1 MKKLAGIVLF
11 IAVCGSLI
19 AGCEDQT
26 GTKQDTRKQDNKT
39 IIVGPEGNI
48 PGWVQTDTKNAV
60 SGYDCEI
67 WSEIGKRTG
76 YEIRQEV
83 LESDELKEQLSDG
96 TIDSIEGKLTADSD
110 YAKGAYCSEVYAY
123 EDSEEYVFV
132 FDETDEGKKLCDSVS
147 KVIRDMKEDGTLQ
160 RISEKWFDKDITV
173 QP

>member
-1 MKKLAGIVLF
+1 MYNGESVKIMKEVEMKKLVGIVLF

-39 IIVGPEGNI
+39 IIVGTEGNI

-96 TIDSIEGKLTADSD
+96 TIDSIEGTYSR
-110 YAKGAYCSEVYAY
+110 
-123 EDSEEYVFV
+123 FR
-132 FDETDEGKKLCDSVS
+132 LCERCVLLRSLC
-147 KVIRDMKEDGTLQ
+147 I
-160 RISEKWFDKDITV
+160 
-173 QP
+173 

>member
-1 MKKLAGIVLF
+1 MKKLAGIVLC

-19 AGCEDQT
+19 AGCEDQA
-26 GTKQDTRKQDNKT
+26 GTKQDTEKKDNKT
-39 IIVGPEGNI
+39 IVVGTEGNI

-67 WSEIGKRTG
+67 WNEIGKRTG

-96 TIDSIEGKLTADSD
+96 TVDSIEGKLTADSD
-110 YAKGAYCSEVYAY
+110 YAKDAYCSEVYAY

>member
-1 MKKLAGIVLF
+1 MKKLAGIVLG

-19 AGCEDQT
+19 AGCEDQA
-26 GTKQDTRKQDNKT
+26 GTKQDTEKKDNKT
-39 IIVGPEGNI
+39 IVVGTEGNI

-67 WSEIGKRTG
+67 WNEIGKRTG

-96 TIDSIEGKLTADSD
+96 TVDSIEGKLTADSD
-110 YAKGAYCSEVYAY
+110 YAKDAYCSEVYAY